1 MSRTDDIMDSGQ
13 GGRPSEATLN
23 AGNVLVLDVSDPM
36 SSSGLM
42 QDKKENPVVDAS
54 MTDMGPELEGA
65 DARSN
70 DIGIGL
76 GGVGKDVDQV
86 LRLLG
91 REKELTNR
99 APASKV
105 TIVPESHGVATERSR
120 GVPGNKEGL
129 GSGSKKKGVGSSST
143 ILNSSTQQNQIGE
156 LTDVASTGTLV
167 KEPSVLNAEKHTVVR
182 VDPMGE
188 GREARSSKGRVLPAS
203 IRGVLMTLGLTV
215 ALSC

>member
-76 GGVGKDVDQV
+76 GGVVNRRRRNGTIQNNSRVKGGLSKTKDAMGSRYLV
-86 LRLLG
+86 LVE
-91 REKELTNR
+91 EKDLDE
-99 APASKV
+99 V

-156 LTDVASTGTLV
+156 LTDVASTG
-167 KEPSVLNAEKHTVVR
+167 
-182 VDPMGE
+182 
-188 GREARSSKGRVLPAS
+188 
-203 IRGVLMTLGLTV
+203 
-215 ALSC
+215 C